1 MHFVVDSPVIIII
14 MLNRDIYQILSKR
27 FVTHQKV
34 KCVYNASILYKV
46 FTICYLIV
54 HWFNCEELWDLF
66 LPLQSFVNVM
76 WNSVQSLK
84 SLIFISETQETMHLT
99 QLWIIEEEIDT
110 SLYCSRVVKS
120 QCSTIISV
128 ILERIVVYSF
138 RFTVQFWDYVTCL
151 IIIHWIR
158 TLNCFSHY
166 ICNLLKDLNSNRWWS
181 RQKIILFWVLCQMFL
196 HLLNIWDSVYQ
207 LIKEICM
214 SLSIRFQKV
223 ILSLSL
229 ISDFFSIWSS
239 VITEVRRIS
248 SSIFWLSTIWG
259 WLSIQ

>member
-1 MHFVVDSPVIIII
+1 MHFIVDLSVIAVI
-14 MLNRDIYQILSKR
+14 MLNRSIYQILSKR

-34 KCVYNASILYKV
+34 KCVYNALILYKV
-46 FTICYLIV
+46 FTICYLII
-54 HWFNCEELWDLF
+54 HWFNCEGLWDSF
-66 LPLQSFVNVM
+66 LSLQSSEDIM

-84 SLIFISETQETMHLT
+84 SLIFISETQETMHLI
-99 QLWIIEEEIDT
+99 QLWIVEEEIDT

-120 QCSTIISV
+120 QCLTIVSV
-128 ILERIVVYSF
+128 VLERIVIYSF
-138 RFTVQFWDYVTCL
+138 RFTVQFWDYITYL

-166 ICNLLKDLNSNRWWS
+166 ICILLKDLNLNRWWD
-181 RQKIILFWVLCQMFL
+181 RQKIMLFWVLCQIFL
-196 HLLNIWDSVYQ
+196 YLLNIWDSVYQ
-207 LIKEICM
+207 LIKEICIF
-214 SLSIRFQKV
+214 LSIRSQKV

-248 SSIFWLSTIWG
+248 SSIFWFSTIWE